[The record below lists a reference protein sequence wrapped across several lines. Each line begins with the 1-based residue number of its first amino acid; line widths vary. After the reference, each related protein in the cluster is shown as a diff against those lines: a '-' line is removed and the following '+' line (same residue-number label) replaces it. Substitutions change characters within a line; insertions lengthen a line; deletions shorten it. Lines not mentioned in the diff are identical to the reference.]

1 MLHVTMT
8 LGVRYIK
15 WCGPHGLCGMFAV
28 ELTWVYPWF
37 K

>member
-1 MLHVTMT
+1 VFGTPS
-8 LGVRYIK
+8 GVVHTD
-15 WCGPHGLCGMFAV
+15 CVGMFAV